1 MTEAAAAGETPFSD
15 GARRVPAS
23 RLGSYLRQLRPALVG
38 LILLTLIT
46 GGLYPA
52 VIYAIGRLAFADQAD
67 GSLVRRDGVVVGS
80 RLIGQPF
87 ARPEYFQPR
96 PSAAGNGYD
105 ATQSGG
111 TNLAPANPKLVSAVT
126 AASEAYRNL
135 NGLPA
140 NAPIPIDAVTSSGS
154 GLDPHISPANAAL
167 QVPRIAKA
175 RGVTEAAVRQLVE
188 ANTEG
193 PDFGF
198 IGQPRVSVLAL
209 NLALDRAA
217 PMPNVPAPK
226 AGAR

>member
-1 MTEAAAAGETPFSD
+1 MTEAAAVGETPCSD
-15 GARRVPAS
+15 GARRVPAP
-23 RLGSYLRQLRPALVG
+23 RLGPYLRQLRPALVG

-67 GSLVRRDGVVVGS
+67 GSLVRRGGVVVGS
-80 RLIGQPF
+80 RLMGQPF
-87 ARPEYFQPR
+87 ARPQYFQPR

-111 TNLAPANPKLVSAVT
+111 ANFAPANPKLVSAVS
-126 AASEAYRNL
+126 AAADAYRIL

-175 RGVTEAAVRQLVE
+175 RGVTEATVRQLID
-188 ANTEG
+188 ANTEA
-193 PDFGF
+193 PDLGF

-217 PMPNVPAPK
+217 PMPK
-226 AGAR
+226 AAGPGTGGR